1 MTPITCFVF
10 VSSVFAQMPKQ
21 RECAAVVKGNIE
33 KTRTSSPAVY
43 ATIKSYTFEYSKSHD
58 SCVII
63 MQYRV
68 QDKDEPKVQVL
79 AINAVTMESMERH
92 KDVFLIP
99 AKDSKQIDDAADF
112 LFEKYSH

>member
-1 MTPITCFVF
+1 MTAIMCL
-10 VSSVFAQMPKQ
+10 VFASAGHAQMQKQ
-21 RECAAVVKGNIE
+21 RECAAIVKADIE

-68 QDKDEPKVQVL
+68 QDKGEPKVQVL
-79 AINAVTMESMERH
+79 AINAVTMESMARY

-99 AKDSKQIDDAADF
+99 AKDTKQIDDAADS